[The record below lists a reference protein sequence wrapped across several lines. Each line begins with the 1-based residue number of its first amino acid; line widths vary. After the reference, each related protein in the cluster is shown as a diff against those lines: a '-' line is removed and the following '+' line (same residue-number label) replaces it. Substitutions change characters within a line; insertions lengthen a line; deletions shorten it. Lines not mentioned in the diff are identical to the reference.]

1 MPRPKS
7 PVLTDG
13 ELRLMRVLWER
24 GESSV
29 GQVTDA
35 LRERPKPAYNTVQTM
50 LRILERKRYL
60 KHRRMGRA
68 FLFSPVVDRTSARR
82 RALRYLITRFFD
94 GSPNL
99 LAVNLLETEQLAP
112 DELKRLK
119 ARIEETP

>member
-1 MPRPKS
+1 M
-7 PVLTDG
+7 LTDG

-29 GQVTDA
+29 GQVIDA
-35 LRERPKPAYNTVQTM
+35 LRERPKPAYNTVQTI
-50 LRILERKRYL
+50 LRILERKRYA

-94 GSPNL
+94 GSPSL
-99 LAVNLLETEQLAP
+99 LAVNLLETEQLSP
-112 DELKRLK
+112 DELRRLK
-119 ARIEETP
+119 ERTEGIP